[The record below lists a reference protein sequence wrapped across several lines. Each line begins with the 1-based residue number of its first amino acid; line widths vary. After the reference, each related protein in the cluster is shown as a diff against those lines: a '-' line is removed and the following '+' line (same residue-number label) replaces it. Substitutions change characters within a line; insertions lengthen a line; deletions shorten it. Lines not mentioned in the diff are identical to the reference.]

1 MKKILIA
8 VLAAAAV
15 LGCNQLYAS
24 VDFEIFSNP
33 GVLGYASFSD
43 VQSTEAE
50 IEEHPRNFFENNRD
64 VIPYGFALAN
74 GIGYPNGKSIIKPF
88 PHFEA
93 GFAAGGAIYK
103 YSDDASFEDD
113 DSKVPGGGANAALHF
128 GTGLSERIDVTVKL
142 MFSKSFYSPSE
153 DYTGSNDTREYYVK
167 LDGIDL
173 FSIGGKLRYNL
184 VGEKPLVPY
193 FFKFGGI
200 TASVALDYMYG
211 SVRTSG
217 HYYDRRDV
225 DFTIDDPVSGT
236 NVETTAGIDSRVS
249 GSTEVNWSIISATP
263 EIFAYMDLF
272 YLLSFY
278 TGPSVSLNAG
288 AVRFISHNRGT
299 ITNTDPISAGV
310 IEYVPVDSQIATG
323 RMDVDEMMY
332 APYAIPKWV
341 LGLELNFWA
350 IKMQVEATSVL
361 TSPTDSLALQAG
373 LRVQF

>member
-8 VLAAAAV
+8 VFSLAAV
-15 LGCNQLYAS
+15 LQAGDLFAS
-24 VDFEIFSNP
+24 VDFEIYSNP
-33 GVLGYASFSD
+33 GVLGYASFTD
-43 VQSTEAE
+43 VEATERD
-50 IEEHPRNFFENNRD
+50 IEAHPRTFFENNRD
-64 VIPYGFALAN
+64 VIPYGFALVN

-93 GFAAGGAIYK
+93 GFAAGGAVYK
-103 YSDDASFEDD
+103 YSDDVSLEDD
-113 DSKVPGGGANAALHF
+113 NSKVPGGGANAAFHF
-128 GTGLSERIDVTVKL
+128 GTGLADRIDLTVKL
-142 MFSKSFYSPSE
+142 MYSKSFYSPSE
-153 DYTGSNDTREYYVK
+153 DYSGSNEIREYYVK

-173 FSIGGKLRYNL
+173 FSVGGKLRYNL
-184 VGEKPLVPY
+184 VGEKQLVPY
-193 FFKFGGI
+193 VFSFGGI

-249 GSTEVNWSIISATP
+249 GRTEVNWSIISATP

-272 YLLSFY
+272 YLFSFY

-299 ITNTDPISAGV
+299 VTNTDAISAGV

-323 RMDVDEMMY
+323 RLDVDETMN
-332 APYAIPKWV
+332 APYWIPKWV
-341 LGLELNFWA
+341 VGLELNFWA
-350 IKMQVEATSVL
+350 VKMQLEATSVL